1 MTPASETIPAM
12 PASDVTFADHEIAFG
27 KTFYVIAHAID
38 HAHEFMADGDG
49 DGDRLLGLGIPVI
62 YMYVGPA
69 DGGLEHADQDVI
81 AVDFRHGHI
90 LQPESR
96 FGFRLYD
103 GLHRFSH
110 GPKLAVTREDV
121 DLACC

>member
-1 MTPASETIPAM
+1 MSPASETIPAM
-12 PASDVTFADHEIAFG
+12 SASDVTFADHEIAFG
-27 KTFYVIAHAID
+27 KTFYVIAHAFD
-38 HAHEFMADGDG
+38 HANEFMSDCHGHR
-49 DGDRLLGLGIPVI
+49 DRLLGPGIPVI

-81 AVDFRHGHI
+81 ALDFRHGHV
-90 LQPESR
+90 LQPKSR

-110 GPKLAVTREDV
+110 GPKLVGTRE
-121 DLACC
+121 